1 MFPKDPAVWIVV
13 AILIAIVV
21 ALAIW
26 FGRGFEIGKWY
37 IRVKPAEAKK
47 STGVSVGEKLK
58 MTGAKVGGDI
68 AGIKKSGGD
77 VSGQDVDVLRGG
89 KLKDVDISG
98 DITGV
103 KQEGDGKK

>member
-1 MFPKDPAVWIVV
+1 MLPKDPAFWIVV
-13 AILIAIVV
+13 AVGIVIVV

-37 IRVKPAEAKK
+37 IRVKPAEGKK
-47 STGVSVGEKLK
+47 ATSVSVGEKLK

-68 AGIKKSGGD
+68 AGIKKTGGD
-77 VSGQDVDVLRGG
+77 VAQQDVDVLRGG

-103 KQEGDGKK
+103 KQEGDGEK